1 MYNEN
6 IRKVVNILKNK
17 KYSKE
22 MLLDLYQTMV
32 RIRKFETQLTE
43 CFTKGMLY
51 GNIHTSIGQEAV
63 AAGANKALQK
73 TDLITTT
80 HRGHGQLIA
89 KGADTKIMMAELFA
103 RETGYCRGKGG
114 SMHVADVS
122 LGILGSNGIVGAG
135 IPIATG
141 SGLASKVRG
150 TKEVSVAIFG
160 DAASNQGVFH
170 ESINMASAWKLPVV
184 YLCENNNYGV
194 SVNIHTVTNVE
205 YISERA
211 KGYNIP
217 GVVCDG
223 NDPIAVYEAV
233 KNAVEYA
240 REGNGPSIVECMTWR
255 MRGHYEGDPA
265 SYRDKAITDEWAKKD
280 PIDNFRVKLLAEGI
294 DEKELTAIDEAM
306 EKEIEEAVQFALDSP
321 LPDPSEVTTDVYSSD
336 NERCVA
342 R

>member
-1 MYNEN
+1 
-6 IRKVVNILKNK
+6 LKNK

-22 MLLDLYQTMV
+22 MLLDFYETMV
-32 RIRKFETQLTE
+32 RIRKFETKLTE
-43 CFTKGMLY
+43 YFTKGMLY

-63 AAGANKALQK
+63 ATGTNKALEK
-73 TDLITTT
+73 TDLITAT
-80 HRGHGQLIA
+80 HRGHGQIIA
-89 KGADTKIMMAELFA
+89 KGADTKIMMAELFG
-103 RETGYCRGKGG
+103 RKTGYCQGKGG

-122 LGILGSNGIVGAG
+122 LGILGANGIVGAG
-135 IPIATG
+135 IPIAAG
-141 SGLASKVRG
+141 SALASKIKG
-150 TKEVSVAIFG
+150 TKEVTVAIFG
-160 DAASNQGVFH
+160 DAASNQGTFH
-170 ESINMASAWKLPVV
+170 EAINMASAWKLPAVF
-184 YLCENNNYGV
+184 LCENNNYGV

-205 YISERA
+205 YISDRA

-217 GVVCDG
+217 GVVVDG

-233 KNAVEYA
+233 KQAVEYA

-265 SYRDKAITDEWAKKD
+265 AYRDRAITDEWAKKD
-280 PIDNFRVKLLAEGI
+280 PIDNFRTRLLAEGI
-294 DEKELTAIDEAM
+294 EEAEIAKIDEAM
-306 EKEIEEAVQFALDSP
+306 EKEINDAIEFALESP